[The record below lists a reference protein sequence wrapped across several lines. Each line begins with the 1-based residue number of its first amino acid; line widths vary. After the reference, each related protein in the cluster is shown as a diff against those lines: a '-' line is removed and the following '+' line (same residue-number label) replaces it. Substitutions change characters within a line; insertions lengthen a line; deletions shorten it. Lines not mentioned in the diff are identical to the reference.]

1 MLSKLS
7 SMKRAATV
15 VPPSFQH
22 KHPSLHPPPLCS
34 SANKRVPQSGTSND
48 DAIAKKKQRTHD
60 ERKETKNQKE
70 RRRKARKGY
79 EKQINNLNVSSPF
92 EQQETLIYSPSNRGV
107 IKVTQMTN
115 FGIVKNTSTPGIQ
128 ARQFRGAIVKC
139 GDDYVSV
146 PEEHF
151 VKERRKGW
159 VGIRPITI
167 VTGIININ
175 GANMVIGRSEGFL
188 QEYEPFHTND
198 IQYLHFD
205 LKERESKEP
214 VRFDPSSS
222 DNNDRALQKALSID
236 SKKLLP
242 KKKEP
247 TKNEASSYLSTLNT
261 VLDNIKEGEKLSPEQ
276 VIEKTNADHS
286 KQQVKDAVE
295 RHFVENFVMCRQKF
309 LEKNPSID
317 FDSEELTYDMKLTCF
332 VLCGK
337 SAEKAGKLKDYST
350 LNVELMLIN
359 RALLETSISR
369 KISINQEIESQYLDS
384 ESEVPLLV
392 QIASSYLSKY
402 AYVEGGVYNKKHEQ
416 FRKLKEKICN
426 EPGCSTK
433 VKSEFW
439 KLGVCF
445 RHAPPDMKKCSVC
458 SKTCAGHVCSECK
471 SKKIIFFPSSVC
483 KPKNIDKKATGEQVT
498 TICKD
503 CQQEIECPHKNFRR
517 SSSKLC
523 SKCQMKDSYDKLSKR
538 EEIYNMAVNMH

>member
-1 MLSKLS
+1 
-7 SMKRAATV
+7 
-15 VPPSFQH
+15 
-22 KHPSLHPPPLCS
+22 
-34 SANKRVPQSGTSND
+34 
-48 DAIAKKKQRTHD
+48 
-60 ERKETKNQKE
+60 
-70 RRRKARKGY
+70 
-79 EKQINNLNVSSPF
+79 
-92 EQQETLIYSPSNRGV
+92 
-107 IKVTQMTN
+107 
-115 FGIVKNTSTPGIQ
+115 
-128 ARQFRGAIVKC
+128 
-139 GDDYVSV
+139 
-146 PEEHF
+146 
-151 VKERRKGW
+151 
-159 VGIRPITI
+159 
-167 VTGIININ
+167 
-175 GANMVIGRSEGFL
+175 
-188 QEYEPFHTND
+188 
-198 IQYLHFD
+198 
-205 LKERESKEP
+205 
-214 VRFDPSSS
+214 
-222 DNNDRALQKALSID
+222 
-236 SKKLLP
+236 
-242 KKKEP
+242 
-247 TKNEASSYLSTLNT
+247 
-261 VLDNIKEGEKLSPEQ
+261 LDNIKEGEKLSPEQ

-471 SKKIIFFPSSVC
+471 SKKIMLVQKHVQGLHTCAGPLCGVI
-483 KPKNIDKKATGEQVT
+483 KPKNIEKKATGEQVT

-503 CQQEIECPHKNFRR
+503 CQQEIEPPHKNFRR